1 METQIAC
8 KPITSLQAIKPTE
21 QEGSKPTERERPKS
35 QRNRNFSA
43 KTFTTS
49 TSEKTS
55 IVCMFCKKKGHTLHR
70 CCKIMEKPI
79 EERVKF
85 VQPEKLCFG
94 CLKTDHNSK
103 ACTSRSVCDS
113 CGKCH
118 PICLHKDQEKKDQ
131 DQGIKPKL
139 GKSNDNKGDKEQE
152 SKPIETQEFTQATSY
167 RVVQEKSSAHTSPIV
182 PVYVSTTA
190 EPDMEVLVYALL
202 DTQSDTECQERA
214 SKTQSI
220 YNTIKNK
227 GYVQPK
233 GEWTSSERYQL

>member
-1 METQIAC
+1 MFPGFSYFIRFLNMEARIAC
-8 KPITSLQAIKPTE
+8 NPITSLQAIKPTE

-85 VQPEKLCFG
+85 VQLEKLCFG
-94 CLKTDHNSK
+94 CLKTGHNSK
-103 ACTSRSVCDS
+103 ACTSRSVSHDS

-118 PICLHKDQEKKDQ
+118 PTCLHQDQEKKDQ
-131 DQGIKPKL
+131 DQGIKPKQ

-152 SKPIETQEFTQATSY
+152 SKPIETQEFTQATFY
-167 RVVQEKSSAHTSPIV
+167 RVVQEKSMLIPHQLFQSMSPQQMNQTRKFYCMLCLI
-182 PVYVSTTA
+182 
-190 EPDMEVLVYALL
+190 L
-202 DTQSDTECQERA
+202 RA
-214 SKTQSI
+214 TL
-220 YNTIKNK
+220 
-227 GYVQPK
+227 P
-233 GEWTSSERYQL
+233 SS